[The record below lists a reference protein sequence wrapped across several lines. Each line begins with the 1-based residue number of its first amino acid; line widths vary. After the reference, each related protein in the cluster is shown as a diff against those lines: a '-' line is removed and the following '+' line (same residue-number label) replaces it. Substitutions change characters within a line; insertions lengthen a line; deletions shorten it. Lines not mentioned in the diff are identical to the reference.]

1 MRRLPPALLALTLAA
16 SWGQGVGAAPAAGA
30 ADKSD
35 QPFFDL
41 QSIGLP
47 AVVHGRLVNYVFV
60 QVRLML
66 AKGVDAS
73 KLQGEEPYIRDA
85 LVRAATR
92 SPFNPPEDG
101 VHLQEGRLKAEVM
114 REAVARLGPGKVA
127 AVIIRSE
134 LPERRAGVP
143 GGAAP

>member
-1 MRRLPPALLALTLAA
+1 MRRLPPALLALILAA
-16 SWGQGVGAAPAAGA
+16 SWGSGVWAAPAAGA
-30 ADKSD
+30 SDKSE
-35 QPFFDL
+35 QSFFDL
-41 QSIGLP
+41 QSIGMP

-73 KLQGEEPYIRDA
+73 KLQSEEPYIRDA

-92 SPFNPPEDG
+92 SPFNPPNDG
-101 VHLQEGRLKAEVM
+101 VHLQDGRLKAEVM
-114 REAVARLGPGKVA
+114 RDAIARLGPGKVV